1 MKSKKVDLKNEHR
14 AANELFRM
22 HAAYTQA
29 DADAQI
35 RKAKI
40 IDDILEN
47 SFLRH
52 VVLKRL

>member
-1 MKSKKVDLKNEHR
+1 MKSKKVDLKNETR
-14 AANELFRM
+14 AAVELFRM